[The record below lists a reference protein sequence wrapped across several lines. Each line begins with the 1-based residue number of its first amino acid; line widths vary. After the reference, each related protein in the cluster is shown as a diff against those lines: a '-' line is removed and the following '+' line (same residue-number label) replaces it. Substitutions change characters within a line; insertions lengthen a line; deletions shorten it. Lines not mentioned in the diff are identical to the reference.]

1 MSVFPL
7 EGCAERFV
15 REDGRLG
22 DDLLSLMPGHAG
34 GDLRGLGLPSVA
46 DDTDTTSGR

>member
-1 MSVFPL
+1 MSVLPF

-22 DDLLSLMPGHAG
+22 DDLLSLMPVT
-34 GDLRGLGLPSVA
+34 PVE
-46 DDTDTTSGR
+46 T